1 MAGFV
6 RTKRVTDPLDSRVRD
21 RLVGRDGSSELGYA
35 SSGSEHSADNDD
47 SPCLSE
53 LVHGFLEDS
62 ESETRSSL
70 DCYDS
75 DSERVDSVSDRIDS
89 SEWILRPALAN
100 NADSYRKLLQAHVS
114 QGVEAFS
121 RLRSNK
127 AAFRRNV
134 MSFLRDLGH
143 NAAICKTRW
152 DSSSSGVLPA
162 GNYEFIDAVLKP
174 SSSGSESRRYFI
186 DLDFAAE
193 FEIARPSPHY
203 AKLLQSLPRIFIG
216 NGDELKRIVR
226 AMCDA
231 AKRSLK
237 STELSIP
244 PWRKN
249 RYMQNKWFGPYR
261 RTVNQFPENSSPSTI
276 SSPVSVA
283 GVKCRWVGFDNGV
296 SDGNVNGGRTFV
308 RIR

>member
-1 MAGFV
+1 MTGFV
-6 RTKRVTDPLDSRVRD
+6 RTKRVTDPLDARVRD
-21 RLVGRDGSSELGYA
+21 RLVGRDGSAELIGYA
-35 SSGSEHSADNDD
+35 SSGSEHSADD

-62 ESETRSSL
+62 ESETRSSNL
-70 DCYDS
+70 EYYDS
-75 DSERVDSVSDRIDS
+75 DSERVDSASDRVDAA
-89 SEWILRPALAN
+89 ECILRSTAATTN
-100 NADSYRKLLQAHVS
+100 VDSYKKLLQAHVS

-121 RLRSNK
+121 LLRSNK
-127 AAFRRNV
+127 PAFRRNV

-152 DSSSSGVLPA
+152 DSSGSGCLTA
-162 GNYEFIDAVLKP
+162 GNYEFIDAVLQP
-174 SSSGSESRRYFI
+174 SSSSGAETRRYFI

-193 FEIARPSPHY
+193 FEIARPSAHY
-203 AKLLQSLPRIFIG
+203 SRLLQSLPRVFIG
-216 NGDELKRIVR
+216 NGDELKRIIR

-261 RTVNQFPENSSPSTI
+261 RTVNPLPESSTQTAITPA
-276 SSPVSVA
+276 PAA
-283 GVKCRWVGFDNGV
+283 GVKCRRVGFDNV
-296 SDGNVNGGRTFV
+296 ISDGNVNGRAFV